1 MIFEQAYQNRLLAFI
16 LRSDRFLVMHRGL
29 IEPSFFA
36 RKEQQKICQAGLLY
50 FDKYKK
56 LINRKDLEFLTIQN
70 EMSDEEV
77 SFIQNGINEIYHEE
91 LEGSDFLSDE
101 LVEFSSWRA
110 LDNATMEYSLM
121 KQNGY
126 SLEDAHRLF
135 SNAIRVGDSKREE
148 DLDFYDDVDSWIKID
163 QIRRIPTG
171 YDFLD
176 ELLKG
181 GVQLGRLV
189 VFLAPPKA
197 RKTTFLLNLGARAI
211 RNGFNVVHFSLETP
225 KAEIA
230 QKYACI
236 NFNLTEEELLLI
248 PDSVKE
254 KIKNMKSKWG
264 KLKIEKYYMRR
275 ANVQALESYLMGLD
289 FRPDVMIV
297 DYATLLAPSRKH
309 DAARFEYGSII
320 EDLKGLTDE
329 MKIVCYTAWRTTKEG
344 SRRNLIEG
352 VDATETYE
360 IAAASDLIM
369 SINRDEE
376 DIENGTLRLYI
387 SDTRICQDKQIF
399 TMKIDSDRFRIER
412 I

>member
-16 LRSDRFLVMHRGL
+16 LRSDKFLATHREL
-29 IEPSFFA
+29 IESSFFA
-36 RKEQQKICQAGLLY
+36 RKEQKKICQAGLLY

-56 LINRKDLEFLTIQN
+56 LINRKDLEFLAIRDD
-70 EMSDEEV
+70 MSDEEV
-77 SFIQNGINEIYHEE
+77 SFIQNEINEIYREK

-126 SLEDAHRLF
+126 SLEDARRLF
-135 SNAIRVGDSKREE
+135 SKAIRVGDSKREK
-148 DLDFYDDVDSWIKID
+148 DLDFYDDINSWMKVDKIKK
-163 QIRRIPTG
+163 IPTG

-181 GVQLGRLV
+181 GVELGRLMT
-189 VFLAPPKA
+189 FLAPPKS
-197 RKTTFLLNLGARAI
+197 RKTTFLLNLGAKAI
-211 RNGFNVVHFSLETP
+211 RQGFNVVHFSLETP

-236 NFNLTEEELLLI
+236 NFNLTEEELFLI

-289 FRPDVMIV
+289 FCPDVMIV
-297 DYATLLAPSRKH
+297 DYATLLAPAHKH
-309 DAARFEYGSII
+309 DAARFE
-320 EDLKGLTDE
+320 
-329 MKIVCYTAWRTTKEG
+329 
-344 SRRNLIEG
+344 
-352 VDATETYE
+352 
-360 IAAASDLIM
+360 
-369 SINRDEE
+369 
-376 DIENGTLRLYI
+376 
-387 SDTRICQDKQIF
+387 
-399 TMKIDSDRFRIER
+399 
-412 I
+412 